1 VSTGWRS
8 AGVLLTGALLALT
21 YGLAYVPLAVTVAV
35 GARTRR
41 VRRLA
46 HKMTGVWQIDRTR

>member
-1 VSTGWRS
+1 VSTDRRS

-21 YGLAYVPLAVTVAV
+21 YSLTYVPLAVAVAV

-41 VRRLA
+41 GRRLA